1 MSDDLANRL
10 REDEVKAKLEAA
22 LEAGISEKSVTK
34 AAKKLREIL
43 IEEIEG
49 FEYEI
54 KDNLAHNLV
63 DFVADMARR
72 TVEAILRGNDN
83 EMRRYLGC
91 ERGAWTGRSDGS
103 VWGHKREIDD
113 WHPVIRGTL
122 FEGGSIAL
130 RRDIV
135 AAHRDLITDER
146 VKDLE
151 DQVASLVEQNR
162 KLEAKIERM
171 HNDR

>member
-1 MSDDLANRL
+1 MSDDLVKRL
-10 REDEVKAKLEAA
+10 CDDDIKSKLEAA
-22 LEAGISEKSVTK
+22 LENGISEERVTK
-34 AAKKLREIL
+34 AARTLRNAL
-43 IEEIEG
+43 IEEIDA

-63 DFVADMARR
+63 GFVAEMAKR
-72 TVEAILRGNDN
+72 TVEAILRGDDN

-103 VWGHKREIDD
+103 VWGHKRDIDS
-113 WHPVIRGTL
+113 WHPVIHGTL
-122 FEGGSIAL
+122 FEQGSIAL

-135 AAHRDLITDER
+135 AAHRDLISDER

-162 KLEAKIERM
+162 KLKATIER
-171 HNDR
+171 NT

>member
-1 MSDDLANRL
+1 MTDDIVARL
-10 REDEVKAKLEAA
+10 REEEIKAQLEAA
-22 LEAGISEKSVTK
+22 FEAGISEENVTK
-34 AAKKLREIL
+34 ATKKLRDALFDELAAFEHEIQ
-43 IEEIEG
+43 
-49 FEYEI
+49 
-54 KDNLAHNLV
+54 DNLAYNLV
-63 DFVADMARR
+63 GFVADMAKR
-72 TVEAILRGNDN
+72 TVEAILRGNDD

-91 ERGAWTGRSDGS
+91 DRGAWTGRSDGS
-103 VWGHKREIDD
+103 VWGHKREIDS

-122 FEGGSIAL
+122 FETGSIAL

-162 KLEAKIERM
+162 KLQSKIERM
-171 HNDR
+171 HHD